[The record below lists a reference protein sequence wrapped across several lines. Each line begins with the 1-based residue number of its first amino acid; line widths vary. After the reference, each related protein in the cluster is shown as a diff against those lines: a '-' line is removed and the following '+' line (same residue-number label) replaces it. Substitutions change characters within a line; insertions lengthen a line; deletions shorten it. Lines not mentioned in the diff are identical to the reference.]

1 MQLNMKK
8 IPKARWFRIMPIVVV
23 ANLVQWIDKSVI
35 SFALPGGMMKD
46 LGMSASAS
54 GLLGTV
60 FSIGYL
66 FLQVP
71 GGNLAAKGKSK
82 KLLGATMLGWTIILY
97 LLGSCTTS
105 TEALIYR
112 FLLGFCEG
120 AIMPALVTIVASWFP
135 NEERGRATAVLLASA
150 SISQIAAGPMSA
162 IILAGH
168 DWRLLFHF
176 AAVISAVLLVIWMAF
191 LVERPVDA
199 KWLSEEEREYLLTRL
214 EEEKS
219 NKKTTEKAPLLE
231 VLKDKNLWKICF
243 IYLFSSLGTLG
254 LSFWLPTIIKTITKT
269 GMTQTGWLSMI
280 PNIAVFIGV
289 LSIGALSDKTQKRRL
304 FAGMCPVMFS
314 GLLLVAMILQSN
326 PWLSMGILCI
336 ACLFLQGTG
345 TNIWAM
351 LPRLM
356 PPEKAGSARGIIN
369 MFSNVGGLIA
379 PLGIGYIQDVT
390 GNMQLS
396 WYLIFGFCII
406 GFIISLTLPS
416 YLNDPVKKA
425 EERVGNVNKEVSA
438 NLVK

>member
-1 MQLNMKK
+1 MELNIKK
-8 IPKARWFRIMPIVVV
+8 IPKARWFRIIPIILV

-46 LGMSASAS
+46 LGMTASMS

-82 KLLGATMLGWTIILY
+82 KLLGATMLGWTVILY
-97 LLGSCTTS
+97 LLGSCSTS

-120 AIMPALVTIVASWFP
+120 AIMPALITIVANWFP

-162 IILAGH
+162 VILAGNS
-168 DWRLLFHF
+168 WRTLFHF
-176 AAVISAVLLVIWMAF
+176 AAGISFVLLVLWMIF

-199 KWLSEEEREYLLTRL
+199 KWLSNEERDYLLTKL
-214 EEEKS
+214 ESEKS
-219 NKKTTEKAPLLE
+219 NKKTTGKAPILE
-231 VLKDKNLWKICF
+231 VLKDKNLWKLCC

-254 LSFWLPTIIKTITKT
+254 LSFWLPTIIKNITKT

-289 LSIGALSDKTQKRRL
+289 LTLGAISDKTQKRRL
-304 FAGMCPVMFS
+304 FAGMCPVLFS
-314 GLLLVAMILQSN
+314 GFLLLAMVSQSN
-326 PWLSMGILCI
+326 PFLSMGILCV
-336 ACLFLQGTG
+336 ACFFLQGTG
-345 TNIWAM
+345 TNVMVM

-356 PPEKAGSARGIIN
+356 SPEKAGSARGILN
-369 MFSNVGGLIA
+369 MASNLGGLIA
-379 PLGIGYIQDVT
+379 PLGIGYIQDTT

-396 WYLIFGFCII
+396 WYIIFGFCII
-406 GFIISLTLPS
+406 GLVISLTLPNH
-416 YLNDPVKKA
+416 LNQKA
-425 EERVGNVNKEVSA
+425 EDIAVISKEEMAGNPSEEV
-438 NLVK
+438 